1 MIKIDQENMGGY
13 NPHKCAQIIPVQAPL
28 ITQLMSKEHE
38 ELLFKPHQASPT
50 SYPVMGI
57 QRPY

>member
-1 MIKIDQENMGGY
+1 MDGY
-13 NPHKCAQIIPVQAPL
+13 NPHKCAQIILVQAPL

-50 SYPVMGI
+50 LYPVMGI